1 MKDLFYFIYT
11 SSLMVK
17 QLDQRVTIIYTNY
30 YMENIVFKCEFCGRD
45 DFGNK
50 NACNS
55 HRGKCKQNP
64 NAKQTEPSEKWYE
77 ARKHLKKYN
86 LQSGTCKFC
95 GRKSTSKSGLS
106 FHEKY
111 CKDNPD
117 RESTENLSHKHS
129 EETKKK
135 ISESMKKAH
144 EEGHAFE
151 WIGRK
156 ERSYAEQYF
165 YDLFSKEFGTFENN
179 YRVKRYWLDFAWP
192 EKRVYFEVD
201 GKSHYTE
208 EGKAHDFERTEFL
221 KNEGWTLLG
230 RCNWSHFMQLKAEE
244 KTLYISNLID
254 SIKNSKM
261 VLDIPKKKV
270 PINKALLEGRV
281 DSIGRANFNILS
293 EQDWE
298 ERKNKILGCGV
309 DLMKFGWQKKVE
321 IKTSLTR
328 RQIQS
333 TIKHFYDFF
342 EKKSFQRD
350 LR

>member
-17 QLDQRVTIIYTNY
+17 QLDQRVTIIYINY

-64 NAKQTEPSEKWYE
+64 NVKQTEPSEKWYE

-129 EETKKK
+129 EE
-135 ISESMKKAH
+135 
-144 EEGHAFE
+144 
-151 WIGRK
+151 
-156 ERSYAEQYF
+156 
-165 YDLFSKEFGTFENN
+165 
-179 YRVKRYWLDFAWP
+179 
-192 EKRVYFEVD
+192 
-201 GKSHYTE
+201 
-208 EGKAHDFERTEFL
+208 
-221 KNEGWTLLG
+221 
-230 RCNWSHFMQLKAEE
+230 
-244 KTLYISNLID
+244 
-254 SIKNSKM
+254 
-261 VLDIPKKKV
+261 
-270 PINKALLEGRV
+270 
-281 DSIGRANFNILS
+281 
-293 EQDWE
+293 
-298 ERKNKILGCGV
+298 RKNKILGCGV